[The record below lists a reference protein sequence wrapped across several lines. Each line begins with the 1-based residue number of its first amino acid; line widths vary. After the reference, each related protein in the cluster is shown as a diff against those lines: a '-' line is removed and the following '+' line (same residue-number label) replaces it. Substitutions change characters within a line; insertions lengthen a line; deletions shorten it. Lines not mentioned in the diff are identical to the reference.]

1 MIRLGPALLLGMSD
15 LFQSRTRLFVSIGG
29 VALALMLILS
39 LDAIFV
45 GMESQLTAY
54 INNTGADVFV
64 AQSGVRNMHM
74 AVSSLEG
81 SVADRVR
88 AVGGVGTVTPIR
100 YVANYITLDGE
111 DFIAYVIGVPPDGE
125 LGRPRR
131 VAEGSAEIR
140 SGVTIVDGVAARAAA
155 KVGAAMRVLGRDYR
169 VGGVSSGLS
178 SIFSSIAIVPFDEFP
193 TYGER
198 DVLSY
203 VLVRAADGVEPAGL
217 AQRIEREVPGVAATT
232 RREFGRQE
240 IKVINDM
247 ATEIVAIMNLVGF
260 VIGLAVVALT
270 VYTATVAR
278 RAEYGVLKALGART
292 WTLCRAVIAQAV
304 ITVALGLAAGIVFT
318 LLVAAAAPR
327 LGVALALAL
336 SVSSLAK
343 AGAVALVIAGLA
355 AVLPVVQIARLDPAM
370 VFRRRIA

>member
-1 MIRLGPALLLGMSD
+1 MIGLALRN
-15 LFQSRTRLFVSIGG
+15 LFQSRTRLLVSVGG

-39 LDAIFV
+39 LDAVFV

-81 SVADRVR
+81 GVTDRVR
-88 AVGGVGTVTPIR
+88 AVGGVMPATPIR

-111 DFIAYVIGVPPDGE
+111 DFIAYLIGVPPDGE
-125 LGRPRR
+125 LGRPTT
-131 VAEGSAEIR
+131 VAEGSTAIR
-140 SGVTIVDGVAARAAA
+140 PGEAIIDGVAARSAA
-155 KVGAAMRVLGRDYR
+155 KVGAEMRVLGRAYR
-169 VGGVSSGLS
+169 VGGVSTGLS

-193 TYGER
+193 RYGEP
-198 DVLSY
+198 DAFTY

-217 AQRIEREVPGVAATT
+217 AERIEREVPGVAATT

-292 WTLCRAVIAQAV
+292 STLCRSVVAQAL

-318 LLVAAAAPR
+318 LLVAAAAP
-327 LGVALALAL
+327 LAGVALALA
-336 SVSSLAK
+336 VSPASLAK
-343 AGAVALVIAGLA
+343 AAGVALVIAALA
-355 AVLPVVQIARLDPAM
+355 AVLPVVQIARVDPAI